1 MRRAPFVFLLAVLPA
16 CVSTDEVANRPSA
29 PSSTNAP
36 QGPAPGML
44 RRDSDRVGGVQVF
57 AGGVE
62 TALPVIRLDGSPGL
76 TLAFDLLDTE
86 PRPLSV
92 WYYLTDR
99 EGRINPNSSLL
110 IEGFERDDLLAPQ
123 PSRGTRPPYV
133 HYEAALPT
141 TSTRLTTSGRYLMRV
156 TELGDE
162 RAPLFERTF
171 FVAEND
177 VDAEASGEEVYEGG
191 RTTSLLPSVRVKTTG
206 LAADPFYY
214 AACFAQD
221 GHLEAW
227 RCVDRPLL
235 IQPEAMTFQ
244 LPPSLAFA
252 RDNATHF
259 LDLTT
264 LRSSTDVERV
274 DVDTP
279 VPAVRIAPD
288 QPAFPDLTF
297 PNLYAQP
304 VLRTV
309 PVAGDPGTSSDY
321 VDVTFQM
328 TPPGD
333 APLTD
338 AYLTGSFVG
347 WRDRAIPMTW
357 NPDTRR
363 YTALVRLK
371 QGQYEYRYTSSDP
384 RFQRLVANAL
394 SRLRSRYTS
403 FVFYRDARRLA
414 DRLLAVRSFTPS

>member
-110 IEGFERDDLLAPQ
+110 IEGFERDDLLAPL

-214 AACFAQD
+214 AACFVQD

-371 QGQYEYRYTSSDP
+371 QGQYEYRYTSSDT
-384 RFQRLVANAL
+384 RFQRLVANAP

-403 FVFYRDARRLA
+403 FVFYRDTRRLA